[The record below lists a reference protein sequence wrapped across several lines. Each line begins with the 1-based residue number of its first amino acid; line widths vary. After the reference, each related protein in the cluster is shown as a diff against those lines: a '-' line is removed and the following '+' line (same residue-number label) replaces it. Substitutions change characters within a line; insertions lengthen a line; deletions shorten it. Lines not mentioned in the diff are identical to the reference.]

1 MNRAFDYEGTIVAP
15 SRPDKKLRVVKKY
28 LMLDS
33 GDRDIAKFPLNNDVV
48 FYLPRVYE
56 NVVSIRLM
64 AAEIPAGITGLST
77 LAGPSSTYTPKPIQG
92 GVPLYILVDV
102 EGLNKSDECAAGAV
116 RSGYPD
122 GFFAKIPLTGGTGQT
137 FYNDNSEQENIVT
150 YYPPIGRL
158 DRLHIRM
165 RAHSQKAS
173 GETIYWPDREY
184 SMSLE
189 LHCMENSFDSF
200 SSFETRI
207 SKRAGSP

>member
-15 SRPDKKLRVVKKY
+15 SRPDKKLRLVKKH

-33 GDRDIAKFPLNNDVV
+33 GDRDITKNLRNNDIV

-64 AAEIPAGITGLST
+64 AAEIPANALVFSTGAAVS
-77 LAGPSSTYTPKPIQG
+77 ASS
-92 GVPLYILVDV
+92 LYYLIDI
-102 EGLNKSDECAAGAV
+102 EGLNKTDECAAGAN
-116 RSGYPD
+116 RSGFPD
-122 GFFAKIPLTGGTGQT
+122 GYFAKIPVASTTAAT
-137 FYNDNSEQENIVT
+137 FYNDNSNQENVST

-158 DRLHIRM
+158 DRMRVRM
-165 RAHSQKAS
+165 RTHSQKATGDS
-173 GETIYWPDREY
+173 IYWASTEY
-184 SMSLE
+184 CLSLE
-189 LHCMENSFDSF
+189 LQCMENSFDSF

>member
-33 GDRDIAKFPLNNDVV
+33 GDRDIAKFPLNNDIV

-64 AAEIPAGITGLST
+64 AAELPAGPRVKST
-77 LAGPSSTYTPKPIQG
+77 TNAVSS
-92 GVPLYILVDV
+92 VPLYILVDI

-122 GFFAKIPLTGGTGQT
+122 GYFAKIPLIGGTASQT
-137 FYNDNSEQENIVT
+137 FYSDASNQENIVT
-150 YYPPIGRL
+150 YYPPIGKL
-158 DRLHIRM
+158 DRMRIRM
-165 RAHSQKAS
+165 RLHSQKAS
-173 GETIYWPDREY
+173 SDTIYWPNEY

-189 LHCMENSFDSF
+189 LQCMENSFDSF

>member
-15 SRPDKKLRVVKKY
+15 SRPDKKLRLVKKR

-33 GDRDIAKFPLNNDVV
+33 GDRDIAKYPRNNDVV

-56 NVVSIRLM
+56 NVVSIRVM
-64 AAEIPAGITGLST
+64 AAEIPAGITGLS
-77 LAGPSSTYTPKPIQG
+77 APNVTPPTNIAIQG
-92 GVPLYILVDV
+92 GVPLYILVDI
-102 EGLNKSDECAAGAV
+102 EGLNKSDECAAGAE

-122 GFFAKIPLTGGTGQT
+122 SYFAKIPLTGGTGQT
-137 FYNDNSEQENIVT
+137 FYNDNSEQENIVN

-158 DRLHIRM
+158 DRLHVRI
-165 RAHSQKAS
+165 RAHLQKAS
-173 GETIYWPDREY
+173 GQSVYWPSGEY

-189 LHCMENSFDSF
+189 LTCMENSFDSF

>member
-15 SRPDKKLRVVKKY
+15 SKPEKKLRIVKKH

-33 GDRDIAKFPLNNDVV
+33 GDRDTSKYLRNNDIVY
-48 FYLPRVYE
+48 YLPRVYE

-64 AAEIPAGITGLST
+64 GAEIPAGATGLSAPPLT
-77 LAGPSSTYTPKPIQG
+77 PQPISSVY
-92 GVPLYILVDV
+92 PLYIIVDA
-102 EGLNKSDECAAGAV
+102 EGLNKTDECAVGAS

-122 GFFAKIPLTGGTGQT
+122 GYFAKIPLSGDGTNPT
-137 FYNDNSEQENIVT
+137 FYNDQSQQENIST

-158 DRLHIRM
+158 DRIRLRM
-165 RAHSQKAS
+165 RTHSQKAS
-173 GETIYWPDREY
+173 GATIYWPSGEY
-184 SMSLE
+184 SLSLE
-189 LHCMENSFDSF
+189 LQCMENSFDSF

>member
-15 SRPDKKLRVVKKY
+15 SRPDKKLRLVKKY

-33 GDRDIAKFPLNNDVV
+33 GDRDVAKYPTNNDIV

-64 AAEIPAGITGLST
+64 AAEIPDA
-77 LAGPSSTYTPKPIQG
+77 AAVKSSGAPPNP
-92 GVPLYILVDV
+92 VPLYILVDI
-102 EGLNKSDECAAGAV
+102 EGLNKSDECAAGAE

-122 GFFAKIPLTGGTGQT
+122 GYFAKISLVGGLTAPT
-137 FYNDNSEQENIVT
+137 FYNDNSGQENLTT

-158 DRLHIRM
+158 DRVRVRM

-173 GETIYWPDREY
+173 GETIYWPVGEY
-184 SMSLE
+184 SFSLE
-189 LHCMENSFDSF
+189 LQCMENSFDSF

-207 SKRAGSP
+207 SERA

>member
-15 SRPDKKLRVVKKY
+15 SRPDKKLRLVKKR

-33 GDRDIAKFPLNNDVV
+33 GDRDISKFPYNNDIV

-64 AAEIPAGITGLST
+64 AAEFPAGITGLSAPNVIPIT
-77 LAGPSSTYTPKPIQG
+77 AVAIQG
-92 GVPLYILVDV
+92 GVPLYILADI
-102 EGLNKSDECAAGAV
+102 EGLNKSDECAAGAQ

-122 GFFAKIPLTGGTGQT
+122 GYFAKIPLTGATGQT
-137 FYNDNSEQENIVT
+137 FYNDNSEQENIT
-150 YYPPIGRL
+150 AYYPPIGRL
-158 DRLHIRM
+158 DRLHLRM

-173 GETIYWPDREY
+173 GESIYWHDGEY
-184 SMSLE
+184 SLSLE
-189 LHCMENSFDSF
+189 LQCMENSFDSF

-207 SKRAGSP
+207 SKRAESP